1 MKHEVRTS
9 HEHDMDGPVTGDFI
23 SDDIRECIGER
34 NALARVKFQAF
45 ERFGRGVCVWWG
57 RVQYLDEQ

>member
-1 MKHEVRTS
+1 
-9 HEHDMDGPVTGDFI
+9 MDGPVTGDFI

-57 RVQYLDEQ
+57 RVQYLEEQ